1 MFGLY
6 TASTVAFFIMEN
18 EMGDIKYVQLESGEF
33 LSDPDFQLM
42 TSNERGIY
50 CSVIF
55 YMYLNGGKIINDPKR
70 IENLCNV
77 DVNFEKSWKVVQ
89 KKFVEKNGYLT
100 HKRVRKELV
109 KAKKFLQHQ
118 RKAGLAS
125 AAARQS
131 KANGGLTGVQP
142 AVLPSKVKESKVK
155 VSKDK
160 DTKSVRKF
168 VPPSIKDVVQYI
180 TENPELSNIDATDFW
195 RGYDD
200 GGWIDT
206 QGKPVRNWKLKL
218 RTRSKY
224 AGKPISGSK
233 QKGQG
238 QGVEASDKAEQLA
251 KGTYI
256 R

>member
-1 MFGLY
+1 
-6 TASTVAFFIMEN
+6 
-18 EMGDIKYVQLESGEF
+18 MGNIKYVQLESGDF

-42 TSNERGIY
+42 SSCERGIY

-55 YMYLNGGKIINDPKR
+55 YMYLNDGKILNDPDR
-70 IENLCNV
+70 IKKLCNV
-77 DVNFEKSWKVVQ
+77 DENFEKSWSVVQ
-89 KKFVEKNGYLT
+89 KKFTEKGGYLT
-100 HKRVRKELV
+100 HKRVRKELA
-109 KAKKFLQHQ
+109 KAKRYFQTQ
-118 RKAGLAS
+118 RRAGLKGAERRWGRHNDPNGDDI
-125 AAARQS
+125 AEPM
-131 KANGGLTGVQP
+131 AN
-142 AVLPSKVKESKVK
+142 KVKESKVK

-160 DTKSVRKF
+160 DTKSARKF
-168 VPPSIKDVVQYI
+168 VPPSLEDIVQYI

-224 AGKPISGSK
+224 AGKTISGSGETGR
-233 QKGQG
+233 GQAG
-238 QGVEASDKAEQLA
+238 GAKQGVRTIPTEPNLDDIPL
-251 KGTYI
+251 